1 LLVRRDV
8 ELGTCEDEGDVRAV
22 VPDLGYPLLDGD
34 VTPPTKVVNAIK
46 PWLVV
51 GLVLEQRR
59 GRVARTRD
67 LTRRKDRGSLRLKHT
82 MNTSVPA

>member
-34 VTPPTKVVNAIK
+34 VMTPTKVE
-46 PWLVV
+46 WLVV
-51 GLVLEQRR
+51 SVVLEQRQWEQ
-59 GRVARTRD
+59 
-67 LTRRKDRGSLRLKHT
+67 L
-82 MNTSVPA
+82 VPGT